1 MNPRTMSA
9 NPATNDAA
17 AAAAAKAQ
25 EDAADQPLP
34 SAVSNASSD
43 ATSAVVADVVAAA
56 PPAARRRRRK
66 FIDLG
71 FLDDCEP
78 YLLTNRYFPSKVG
91 GKPAWLDLANMPGA
105 DRLRC
110 PKCSQLMVFFAQVYA
125 ANDVQLTNCFHR
137 SLFVFVCKQT
147 VCWEHNCSK

>member
-1 MNPRTMSA
+1 MSTDPA
-9 NPATNDAA
+9 ATNKAPDVDQSQTSSAVEAA
-17 AAAAAKAQ
+17 AAA
-25 EDAADQPLP
+25 
-34 SAVSNASSD
+34 V
-43 ATSAVVADVVAAA
+43 DVVVT
-56 PPAARRRRRK
+56 PRRRRRK

-91 GKPAWLDLANMPGA
+91 GKPAWLELANMPGA
-105 DRLRC
+105 DRLQC

-137 SLFVFVCKQT
+137 SLFVFVCKQS